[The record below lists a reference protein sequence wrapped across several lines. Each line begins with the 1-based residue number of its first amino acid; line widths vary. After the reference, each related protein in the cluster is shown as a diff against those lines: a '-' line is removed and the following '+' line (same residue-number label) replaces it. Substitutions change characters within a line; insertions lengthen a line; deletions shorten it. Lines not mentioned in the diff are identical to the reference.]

1 MSNFLYTHPDDNIA
15 PDATVTIQTGTADS
29 SYPVANATDVGYAKI
44 AAPSKLTGVTGAW
57 QMDYGSAV
65 TKQGFLL
72 WHNCDGALAVS
83 LQANTAASWAS
94 PAFSKALTIPNK
106 RADGSTV
113 KVFIDLRPYLS
124 TAYRYWRLNVSG
136 ANTDPLGVKWL
147 AFSQLRS
154 LTRNMRWGYNITR
167 RRPGISMATDAL
179 VRWAYPL
186 GPGARRLSAELIPTS
201 ADLLA
206 LDEWFRACDGS
217 TTPSVM
223 VPIPSNCDGWLGV
236 LNAGGDTSGSSEL
249 SSTHEFVDFH
259 RASLT
264 FDEITAGD
272 PEWD

>member
-15 PDATVTIQTGTADS
+15 PNATVTVQTGTADS
-29 SYPVANATDVGYAKI
+29 SYPVANATDVSYAKI

-72 WHNCDGALAVS
+72 WHNFYGALAVS

-94 PAFSKALTIPNK
+94 PAFSKALTIPPK

-113 KVFIDLRPYLS
+113 KVFIDLRPFLS
-124 TAYRYWRLNVSG
+124 TGYRYWRLNVSG
-136 ANTDPLGVKWL
+136 SNTDAIGVKWL

-154 LTRNMRWGYNITR
+154 LTRNMRWGYSVTR
-167 RRPGISMATDAL
+167 RAPGIRMATDAL
-179 VRWAYPL
+179 VPWAYSL
-186 GPGARRLSAELIPTS
+186 GPGPRRLSAELIPTS
-201 ADLLA
+201 ADVIA
-206 LDEWFRACDGS
+206 LDEWFRASDGS
-217 TTPSVM
+217 ATPSVM
-223 VPIPSNCDGWLGV
+223 VPIPSSGDGWLGV
-236 LNAGGDTSGSSEL
+236 VNSGGDSGGGQF
-249 SSTHEFVDFH
+249 SSTHDYADFH
-259 RASLT
+259 RTSLT